1 MSSPWY
7 ALTSLS
13 DREATLIS
21 KPEGYK
27 GPEGSSPDQLITLA
41 LTFSKQTPSTNYS
54 SLSRIFLDDV
64 PVNTG
69 MVKCAQFL
77 YKKLWKNA
85 KRRVL

>member
-7 ALTSLS
+7 AITSLS

-21 KPEGYK
+21 KPGYK

-41 LTFSKQTPSTNYS
+41 LTSSKQTSSTNYS
-54 SLSRIFLDDV
+54 SLSRIFVNDV